1 MDTGTD
7 MVVDTVMVEG
17 TGMEVD
23 TDTGV
28 DTGMVEVMDIMGKLR
43 IMVIMVGL
51 DWNYSSIL
59 KSFLIRPWRSS

>member
-23 TDTGV
+23 TDTGE
-28 DTGMVEVMDIMGKLR
+28 DTDMVEVMDIMGKLR

>member
-28 DTGMVEVMDIMGKLR
+28 DTDMVEVTDIMGKLR

-59 KSFLIRPWRSS
+59 KYFLIRPWRSS

>member
-23 TDTGV
+23 TGTGEDT
-28 DTGMVEVMDIMGKLR
+28 DMVEVMDIMGNLR

>member
-23 TDTGV
+23 TGTGEDT
-28 DTGMVEVMDIMGKLR
+28 DMVEVMDIMGKLR

>member
-28 DTGMVEVMDIMGKLR
+28 DTDMVEVMDIMGKLR